1 MNLQETAAQAQQLID
16 EYQKGNISP
25 EEFRELVRD
34 LDYIKIVSSDTA
46 KLEENIE
53 YRVKI
58 WAAINVAASLVGV

>member
-58 WAAINVAASLVGV
+58 SAAINVAASLVRV

>member
-34 LDYIKIVSSDTA
+34 LDCIKIVSSDSA

-58 WAAINVAASLVGV
+58 LAAINVAASLVRV